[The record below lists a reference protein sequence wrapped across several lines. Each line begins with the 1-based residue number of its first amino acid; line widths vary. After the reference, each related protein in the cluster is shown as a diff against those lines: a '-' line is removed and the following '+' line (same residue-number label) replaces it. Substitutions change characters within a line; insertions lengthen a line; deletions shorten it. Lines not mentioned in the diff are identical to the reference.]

1 MTCFLRTQP
10 LFQLY
15 LAWSSANPMFVRLS
29 EGRFSITRREWRI
42 LATLSHFERLNASD
56 LAQEIQLDLVR
67 TSRTVTRLVEKGLVS
82 RVKNCS
88 NARSVWVRLEPA
100 GQSIYEKMKPL
111 VQELNEL
118 LVQDLD
124 EQELAQLT
132 AILQKITRR
141 AQQLNAS
148 ALITDKARRGNRQS
162 E

>member
-29 EGRFSITRREWRI
+29 EGRFNVTRREWRI
-42 LATLSHFERLNASD
+42 LATLRRFERLSASD
-56 LAQEIQLDLVR
+56 LAHEVQLDLVR

-82 RVKNCS
+82 RVKNSS
-88 NARSVWVRLEPA
+88 NARSVWVCLEPA
-100 GQSIYEKMKPL
+100 GHTIYEKMKPL

-124 EQELAQLT
+124 QQELKQLT
-132 AILQKITRR
+132 VILQKITQR
-141 AQQLNAS
+141 AQQLNGS
-148 ALITDKARRGNRQS
+148 TLITDKARRGGR
-162 E
+162 